1 MLHVFQNWDEGTSF
15 RTKMNIGLYFSA
27 EREIGLF
34 WNSSS
39 YYVIIIFFFPDC
51 QDLGEQSQ
59 KPHVLTAYGQEVWV
73 KAVCL
78 CLSLSVKLTQLE
90 FLSLAK
96 CFHFTL
102 LFISKW
108 HACVH
113 LVK

>member
-1 MLHVFQNWDEGTSF
+1 
-15 RTKMNIGLYFSA
+15 MNIGLMLHQPVCSA

-73 KAVCL
+73 KAFCL
-78 CLSLSVKLTQLE
+78 CLSLTVKL
-90 FLSLAK
+90 S

-102 LFISKW
+102 LFILKW
-108 HACVH
+108 HARVH